1 MFAVPGWSVSAD
13 ALKSEKQGGQKDGT
27 ANKARKRKRA
37 NKDEKVTGSNV
48 ADLYENVI
56 EGKDD
61 GGKKRRRSDAG
72 NEGKK
77 DSKKDAPQAEADG
90 AEEAATPKPSKKQK
104 KEKKELPVNSEEQE
118 TPKSEK
124 KDRQNKEKK
133 NEHREEVEQETPKS
147 EKKDKQ
153 KKKDKSNKQDRQ
165 EKKDEE
171 SASSETPQKAQKQKS
186 KDDDKKKAKE
196 AAAAIA
202 AAAPPAPPTAAKL
215 TPLQASM
222 RQKLISAR
230 FRHLNETLYTRP
242 SADAFQLFE
251 DSPEMFSEYH
261 EGFRR
266 QVGVW
271 PENPVDGY
279 IRDIK
284 LRAKQRTPFRGGGRP
299 GAQPHATGPL
309 PLPRTDGTCYI
320 ADLGCGD
327 ARLAST
333 LTAEAKKLHLEILS
347 YDLHSPAEHVVKADI
362 ANLPLA
368 NDSVDVA
375 IFCLALMGTNW
386 LDFIEE
392 AYRILHWKGELWIA
406 EIKSRFGP
414 ARSKNAVVSHSVGN
428 RKKAAAVVKK
438 GKSGAGPEETEA
450 DRVALA
456 VEVDGHEDKRGETD
470 VSAFIEALRKR
481 GFVLQGE
488 GEGNRGAVDLSNKMF
503 VKMHFIKGAVPTK
516 GKGLAAA
523 KAAGFVE
530 KEKKQKRFVWDTE
543 EDKVD
548 ETAILK
554 PCVYKIR

>member
-13 ALKSEKQGGQKDGT
+13 ALKPETQSGKKKNS
-27 ANKARKRKRA
+27 AAKNSSAKKRKRA
-37 NKDEKVTGSNV
+37 NKEEKIPGTGANS
-48 ADLYENVI
+48 VI
-56 EGKDD
+56 VNQRVFGEGKDGESKK
-61 GGKKRRRSDAG
+61 GGKRAAPV
-72 NEGKK
+72 NEV
-77 DSKKDAPQAEADG
+77 EDG
-90 AEEAATPKPSKKQK
+90 DDGDEAATPKPSKKQK
-104 KEKKELPVNSEEQE
+104 KDKKDRKNEGDVQE
-118 TPKSEK
+118 TPKSDKKDKKQK
-124 KDRQNKEKK
+124 KDRSSK
-133 NEHREEVEQETPKS
+133 HDEQP
-147 EKKDKQ
+147 
-153 KKKDKSNKQDRQ
+153 
-165 EKKDEE
+165 
-171 SASSETPQKAQKQKS
+171 SSETPSKAQKQTPS
-186 KDDDKKKAKE
+186 KEPAAEDKKKATKE

-202 AAAPPAPPTAAKL
+202 ASVPPVPPPAAKL
-215 TPLQASM
+215 TPLQRSM

-242 SADAFQLFE
+242 SAEAYQLFE

-266 QVGVW
+266 QVEVW

-284 LRAKQRTPFRGGGRP
+284 LRAKARHPNARGRP
-299 GAQPHATGPL
+299 GAQPVPSGPA
-309 PLPRTDGTCYI
+309 PLPRTDGVCHV

-333 LTAEAKKLHLEILS
+333 LEPEAKKLKLNVLS
-347 YDLHSPAEHVVKADI
+347 YDLHSPAKHVVKADI

-368 NDSVDVA
+368 DDSVDVA

-386 LDFIEE
+386 LDFVEE
-392 AYRILHWKGELWIA
+392 AYRILHWKGELWVA

-414 ARSKNAVVSHSVGN
+414 VRQKNAVVSHSVGN
-428 RKKAAAVVKK
+428 RKKAAAAAATKK
-438 GKSGAGPEETEA
+438 GKGGGEPEETEA

-470 VSAFIEALRKR
+470 VSAFVEALRKR
-481 GFVLQGE
+481 GFVLAGE
-488 GEGNRGAVDLSNKMF
+488 GEGNRGAVDLSNRMF
-503 VKMHFIKGAVPTK
+503 VKMRFVKGAAPSK

>member
-13 ALKSEKQGGQKDGT
+13 ALKSETQGGQRDGAT
-27 ANKARKRKRA
+27 KAKTRKRKRS
-37 NKDEKVTGSNV
+37 NKEEKVTESNV

-56 EGKDD
+56 EGKEAKGGEGKRRKSEAGDD
-61 GGKKRRRSDAG
+61 GKK
-72 NEGKK
+72 K
-77 DSKKDAPQAEADG
+77 APKEPRVAAEVEDG
-90 AEEAATPKPSKKQK
+90 SAVAPKPSKKHK
-104 KEKKELPVNSEEQE
+104 KEKSSDVSKAEEQVE
-118 TPKSEK
+118 TPQSG
-124 KDRQNKEKK
+124 
-133 NEHREEVEQETPKS
+133 
-147 EKKDKQ
+147 KKDKQ
-153 KKKDKSNKQDRQ
+153 QKKDKSKKAGKLDDGEQAAEPQ
-165 EKKDEE
+165 QKSPTEEKKK
-171 SASSETPQKAQKQKS
+171 TKA
-186 KDDDKKKAKE
+186 

-202 AAAPPAPPTAAKL
+202 AAAPPVPPAPAKL
-215 TPLQASM
+215 TPLQAAM

-242 SADAFQLFE
+242 SAEAYQLFE
-251 DSPEMFSEYH
+251 DTPEMFSEYH

-266 QVGVW
+266 QVEVW

-284 LRAKQRTPFRGGGRP
+284 LRAKQRFPQRPGRP
-299 GAQPHATGPL
+299 GAQPVPSGPL

-333 LTAEAKKLHLEILS
+333 LQQEARKLHLEILS
-347 YDLHSPAEHVVKADI
+347 YDLHSPAKHVTKADI

-368 NDSVDVA
+368 DGSVDVA

-392 AYRILHWKGELWIA
+392 AYRILHWKGELWVA

-414 ARSKNAVVSHSVGN
+414 VRSKNAVVAHSVGN
-428 RKKAAAVVKK
+428 RKKQAAAGKK
-438 GKSGAGPEETEA
+438 GKGSAGEPQETET
-450 DRVALA
+450 DRMDLA
-456 VEVDGHEDKRGETD
+456 VEVDGHEDHRGETD
-470 VSAFIEALRKR
+470 VSAFVDALRRR

-488 GEGNRGAVDLSNKMF
+488 GEGNRGAVDLSNRMF
-503 VKMHFIKGAVPTK
+503 VKMQFVKAAVPTK
-516 GKGLAAA
+516 GKGVAAA

-530 KEKKQKRFVWDTE
+530 KEKKQKRFVWKTE
-543 EDKVD
+543 EDEVD
-548 ETAILK
+548 ETGILK

>member
-13 ALKSEKQGGQKDGT
+13 ALKSQTQGGPNDG
-27 ANKARKRKRA
+27 AAKNKKRKRN
-37 NKDEKVTGSNV
+37 NKDEKVTSSNL

-56 EGKDD
+56 
-61 GGKKRRRSDAG
+61 GGKTKEGGKRRKS
-72 NEGKK
+72 EGASEETPKK
-77 DSKKDAPQAEADG
+77 KEAEVKEAD
-90 AEEAATPKPSKKQK
+90 EETPKASKKQK
-104 KEKKELPVNSEEQE
+104 KEKKEKAPKPSAEEEEEQQQ

-124 KDRQNKEKK
+124 KEKRDKKEKK
-133 NEHREEVEQETPKS
+133 EKREKAHHDKKQAATDEQPSEQQNKATPK
-147 EKKDKQ
+147 
-153 KKKDKSNKQDRQ
+153 
-165 EKKDEE
+165 
-171 SASSETPQKAQKQKS
+171 
-186 KDDDKKKAKE
+186 DDSKKKAKE

-202 AAAPPAPPTAAKL
+202 ASVPPMPPAPAKL

-242 SADAFQLFE
+242 SAEAYQLFE

-284 LRAKQRTPFRGGGRP
+284 QRARQRTPHRGAPPSRNP
-299 GAQPHATGPL
+299 NAPAA
-309 PLPRTDGTCYI
+309 LPRTDGTCVI

-327 ARLAST
+327 ARLAAT
-333 LTAEAKKLHLEILS
+333 LAPEAQKLRLDIRS
-347 YDLHSPAEHVVKADI
+347 YDLHSPAKYVTKADI

-368 NDSVDVA
+368 DGSVDVA

-386 LDFIEE
+386 IDFIEE
-392 AYRILHWKGELWIA
+392 AYRILHWKGELWVA

-414 ARSKNAVVSHSVGN
+414 VRAKNAPVAHSVGN
-428 RKKAAAVVKK
+428 RKKQATAAAAAPKK
-438 GKSGAGPEETEA
+438 TKGGDPEETAA
-450 DRVALA
+450 DRMALA
-456 VEVDGHEDKRGETD
+456 VEVDGQKDRRGETD
-470 VSAFIEALRKR
+470 VSAFVDALRKR

-488 GEGNRGAVDLSNKMF
+488 GEGNKGAVDLSNKMF
-503 VKMHFIKGAVPTK
+503 VKMHFVKAAVPTK
-516 GKGLAAA
+516 GKGLIAAR
-523 KAAGFVE
+523 AAGFVE

-543 EDKVD
+543 DDKVD
-548 ETAILK
+548 ENNILK
-554 PCVYKIR
+554 PCLYKIR

>member
-13 ALKSEKQGGQKDGT
+13 ALKPETQSGKKKNNT
-27 ANKARKRKRA
+27 AKNNSAKKRKRA
-37 NKDEKVTGSNV
+37 NKEEKIPGTGANS
-48 ADLYENVI
+48 VI
-56 EGKDD
+56 VNQRVFGEGKDD
-61 GGKKRRRSDAG
+61 ESKKGGKRAAPV
-72 NEGKK
+72 NEVEDDDG
-77 DSKKDAPQAEADG
+77 DEAT
-90 AEEAATPKPSKKQK
+90 TPKPSKKQRKDK
-104 KEKKELPVNSEEQE
+104 KSEGEAQE
-118 TPKSEK
+118 TPKSDKKDKKQK
-124 KDRQNKEKK
+124 KDRSSK
-133 NEHREEVEQETPKS
+133 H
-147 EKKDKQ
+147 
-153 KKKDKSNKQDRQ
+153 
-165 EKKDEE
+165 DEP
-171 SASSETPQKAQKQKS
+171 SSETPSKAQKQTPNKEPTTAE
-186 KDDDKKKAKE
+186 DKKKATKE

-202 AAAPPAPPTAAKL
+202 ASVPPVPPPAAKL
-215 TPLQASM
+215 TPLQRSM

-242 SADAFQLFE
+242 SAEAYQLFE

-266 QVGVW
+266 QVEVW

-284 LRAKQRTPFRGGGRP
+284 LRAKARHPNARGRP
-299 GAQPHATGPL
+299 GAQPVPSGPM
-309 PLPRTDGTCYI
+309 PLPRTDGVCHV
-320 ADLGCGD
+320 ADMGCGD

-333 LTAEAKKLHLEILS
+333 LEPEAKKLKLKVLS
-347 YDLHSPAEHVVKADI
+347 YDLHSPAKHVIKADI

-368 NDSVDVA
+368 DDSVDVA

-386 LDFIEE
+386 LDFVEE
-392 AYRILHWKGELWIA
+392 AYRILHWKGELWVA

-414 ARSKNAVVSHSVGN
+414 VRQKNAVVSHSVGN
-428 RKKAAAVVKK
+428 RKKAAAAAAATKK
-438 GKSGAGPEETEA
+438 GKGAEPEETEA

-470 VSAFIEALRKR
+470 VSAFVEALRKR
-481 GFVLQGE
+481 GFVLAGQ
-488 GEGNRGAVDLSNKMF
+488 GEGNRGAVDLSNRMF
-503 VKMHFIKGAVPTK
+503 VKMHFIKGAAPTK